1 MRFIE
6 ILSAAAIAV
15 TLAMMPPVQAAED
28 SLTPEKVQEF
38 EALIRDYI
46 LKHPE
51 VIIESMRVLQA
62 KEKAMTENRAKKML
76 VSRRNEIVNDPTS
89 PVGGNPNGNVTVVE
103 FFDYR
108 CGYCKRVFP
117 DLQKL
122 IRDDGNIRY
131 VYKEFPILGPQS
143 LFASRAALAAW
154 KLDQKKY
161 HLFHNAMMA
170 SKGNLTEAKT
180 MKFAVSVGFD
190 EKTLR
195 DGMADPAIEA
205 TLKKNF
211 QLAKDLNINGTP
223 AFVIGNELVPGAVSL
238 EALQQLVAAARR
250 S

>member
-51 VIIESMRVLQA
+51 VIIESMRLLQA
-62 KEKAMTENRAKKML
+62 KEKAMTESRAKEMV

>member
-1 MRFIE
+1 MRLTA
-6 ILSAAAIAV
+6 ILTVAAVA
-15 TLAMMPPVQAAED
+15 LALTPAPTVRAAED
-28 SLTPEKVQEF
+28 SMSPVKKRQI

-46 LKHPE
+46 LENPE
-51 VIIESMRVLQA
+51 VIIESMRALQA
-62 KEKAMTENRAKKML
+62 KEKAMSENRAQDML
-76 VSRRNEIVNDPTS
+76 VSLRGQIVNDPTS

-108 CGYCKRVFP
+108 CGFCKRVFP

-122 IRDDGNIRY
+122 IKEDGNIRY

-143 LFASRAALAAW
+143 MFASRAALAAW
-154 KLDQKKY
+154 KLDREKY

-195 DGMADPAIEA
+195 AGMDDPAIDT

-223 AFVIGNELVPGAVSL
+223 AFVIGNKLAPGAISL
-238 EALQQLVAAARR
+238 EALKQMVASARG